1 MEQTP
6 GTPDSSLGAMDRDTE
21 RCFGY
26 FLCLFRTGAQHSS
39 TPSPIFVFEVNS
51 SPALSTQTVSAELG
65 PGVEVGKEWFLS
77 PMLASLG
84 WVWGEVGKSPA
95 GGKVHPAFDK
105 TSLLQIRNT
114 S

>member
-1 MEQTP
+1 M
-6 GTPDSSLGAMDRDTE
+6 
-21 RCFGY
+21 
-26 FLCLFRTGAQHSS
+26 
-39 TPSPIFVFEVNS
+39 NS
-51 SPALSTQTVSAELG
+51 NPALLTQTVSADLG
-65 PGVEVGKEWFLS
+65 RGVEVGKEWFLS

-84 WVWGEVGKSPA
+84 WVWREVGKSTA